1 MKRHVTQ
8 VELEGVN
15 GRIVTLS
22 GEGSDDSSTYL
33 ATGMS
38 GFMDVP
44 VEVLRGSHA
53 FQEGSTYLG
62 KRILERPLEFGVVI
76 DSTNGESWQEN
87 DSEFRKMW
95 SHDEDCKLWIET
107 ETSRRY
113 LKIRPL
119 EFTYDIEYDP
129 NQTQI
134 ETVKLK
140 LIAMDPW
147 WYEYDYTDEWSSTRV
162 TAAGDFEVGSV
173 WMENRSHHEI
183 YPQWL
188 LEAPGIPR
196 LPDYSWGDKRHNR
209 YGTNGYFDAAKEF
222 AARKIVMAELLP
234 GGPSAIPGAD
244 YSVRVDARPDA
255 PLGGYQSF
263 DQTYRQRMKMVRFL
277 YPVPAYTE
285 RIQLPVSMSK
295 AAAGTSI
302 QLRMTSSWSRPWG
315 MEA

>member
-1 MKRHVTQ
+1 MRRTVTK

-15 GRIVTLS
+15 GRFITLS
-22 GEGSDDSSTYL
+22 GEGSDESSTYL

-53 FQEGSTYLG
+53 FQEGSSYLG

-76 DSTNGESWQEN
+76 DSTNGEPWQEN
-87 DSEFRKMW
+87 DSEFRLMW

-140 LIAMDPW
+140 LVAMDPW
-147 WYEYDYTDEWSSTRV
+147 WYEEDYTATWVATEDTTDGHFQLGTIPAV
-162 TAAGDFEVGSV
+162 
-173 WMENRSHHEI
+173 NRSHIEV
-183 YPQWL
+183 YPEWL
-188 LEAPGIPR
+188 LQAPGIPR
-196 LPDYSWGDKRHNR
+196 LPDFSWGDKRHNG
-209 YGTNGYFDAAKEF
+209 YGTNGYFDAATVF
-222 AARKIVMAELLP
+222 ATRQIVMAELLP
-234 GGPSAIPGAD
+234 NFP
-244 YSVRVDARPDA
+244 VRVETRPDA
-255 PLGGYQSF
+255 RDGGFQSG
-263 DQTYRQRMKMVRFL
+263 DQSYRQRMQMVRFL
-277 YPVPAYTE
+277 YPIPAHTAAV
-285 RIQLPVSMSK
+285 QLPVGMSK
-295 AAAGTSI
+295 ALPGTGI
-302 QLRMTSSWSRPWG
+302 QLRIPQPWSRPWG
-315 MEA
+315 LQA

>member
-76 DSTNGESWQEN
+76 DSTNGLSWQEN

-140 LIAMDPW
+140 CVAMDPYW
-147 WYEYDYTDEWSSTRV
+147 HEDDYTDTFTATV
-162 TAAGDFEVGSV
+162 ATAANVFTTGSV
-173 WMENRSHHEI
+173 LVENRTNIEV
-183 YPQWL
+183 YPEWL
-188 LEAPGIPR
+188 LLNPGVPR
-196 LPDYSWGDKRHNR
+196 LPDYSWGDKRHNG
-209 YGTNGYFDAAKEF
+209 YGTNGYFDAATEF
-222 AARKIVMAELLP
+222 AARKIVMAEVLAGYP
-234 GGPSAIPGAD
+234 
-244 YSVRVDARPDA
+244 VRVETRPDA
-255 PLGGYQSF
+255 RDGGYQSL
-263 DQTYRQRMKMVRFL
+263 DQTYRQRMKMIRFM
-277 YPVPAYTE
+277 YPIPPYTPPTA
-285 RIQLPVSMSK
+285 LPVSISK
-295 AAAGTSI
+295 AAAGASI
-302 QLRMTSSWSRPWG
+302 QLRMPRPWSRPWG
-315 MEA
+315 LEM

>member
-1 MKRHVTQ
+1 MQRRVTQ

-22 GEGSDDSSTYL
+22 GEGSDESATYL

-44 VEVLRGSHA
+44 VDVLRGSHA
-53 FQEGSTYLG
+53 FQEGSTFLG

-119 EFTYDIEYDP
+119 EFIYDIEYDP

-140 LIAMDPW
+140 CVAMDPW
-147 WYEYDYTDEWSSTRV
+147 WYEADYTDTFTSTQT
-162 TAAGDFEVGSV
+162 TAANVFQNGTVTMVNPCDHEV
-173 WMENRSHHEI
+173 
-183 YPQWL
+183 YAQWIIGKG
-188 LEAPGIPR
+188 AGGADVGCVPR
-196 LPDYSWGDKRHNR
+196 LPDFSWGDKRHNR
-209 YGTNGYFDAAKEF
+209 TTISGYFDAA
-222 AARKIVMAELLP
+222 AIYANRQIVMAEVLAGYP
-234 GGPSAIPGAD
+234 
-244 YSVRVDARPDA
+244 VRVDTRPDA
-255 PLGGYQSF
+255 RMGGYQSA

-277 YPVPAYTE
+277 YPIPAYTKAIE
-285 RIQLPVSMSK
+285 VPVGISK
-295 AAAGTSI
+295 APAGTSI
-302 QLRMTSSWSRPWG
+302 QLRMPRPWSRPWG
-315 MEA
+315 LQ